1 MGEGVSEIEENTLR
15 VLLSTLR
22 KHDPDTLKQ
31 IIFDVM
37 MMGLGEKDVA
47 VFLKCVDAEKPT
59 DSGVVESAVM
69 AIRGTEN
76 TSRFFTALEAAQL
89 DDAED
94 TDLS

>member
-1 MGEGVSEIEENTLR
+1 MSEGVSEIEENTLR

-22 KHDPDTLKQ
+22 KHAPDTLKQ

-47 VFLKCVDAEKPT
+47 VFLKAEDSSDDAI
-59 DSGVVESAVM
+59 VESAVM
-69 AIRGTEN
+69 AVRGAKN
-76 TSRFFTALEAAQL
+76 TARFFSALEAAQL